1 MSVSR
6 SLIAFLVVIA
16 SVSAFQSPAIRGNRM
31 QTTLLQMKAER
42 ISVMVNGMP
51 GPMAVEVAKACLDRG
66 YNLIPM
72 GFTGPN
78 QPEHLTV
85 TGANTFVDVELVAGP
100 GVSDSA
106 GKALSV
112 LKELHPN
119 LIIVDYTHPSAI
131 LNNLACYVEN
141 DCDFVMGT
149 TGGDTE
155 KMMEIFNKG
164 KNKAVIA
171 PNMAKQ
177 IVALQAALLA
187 MANRFPKSFA
197 NYKLTVNITSVLFDT
212 AMPLFKKKIQF
223 APKFFLLCILLP
235 CDGLTFLSSSILHVS
250 PSFLT
255 SHSSLLLPPLL
266 AGHRVSP
273 VFQGRHIRHSQGHR
287 VPPTDPQCR

>member
-1 MSVSR
+1 
-6 SLIAFLVVIA
+6 
-16 SVSAFQSPAIRGNRM
+16 
-31 QTTLLQMKAER
+31 
-42 ISVMVNGMP
+42 
-51 GPMAVEVAKACLDRG
+51 MAVEVAKACLDRG

-78 QPEHLTV
+78 QPEHITV
-85 TGANTFVDVELVAGP
+85 TGAKTFVDVELVAGP
-100 GVSDSA
+100 GLSDSA

-131 LNNLACYVEN
+131 LNNLACYVDN

-177 IVALQAALLA
+177 IVALQAALQE
-187 MANRFPKSFA
+187 MSNRFPKSFA
-197 NYKLTVNITSVLFDT
+197 DYKLTVRMHYSKYRHHIIFRLPNYVLYFVVAFLKLYMAYSDNFFCLFFCPFFCLFL
-212 AMPLFKKKIQF
+212 PLF
-223 APKFFLLCILLP
+223 
-235 CDGLTFLSSSILHVS
+235 LSI
-250 PSFLT
+250 P
-255 SHSSLLLPPLL
+255 
-266 AGHRVSP
+266 AGH
-273 VFQGRHIRHSQGHR
+273 
-287 VPPTDPQCR
+287 